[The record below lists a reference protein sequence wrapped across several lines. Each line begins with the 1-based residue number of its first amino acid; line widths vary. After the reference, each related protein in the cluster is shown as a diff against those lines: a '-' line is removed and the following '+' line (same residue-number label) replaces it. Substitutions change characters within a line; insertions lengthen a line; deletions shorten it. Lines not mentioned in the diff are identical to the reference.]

1 MIRLTHALLALR
13 VTVASIFI
21 AHAITR
27 IVNGTVDQFAG
38 FLESKGLP
46 QGHLLVWA
54 ITAFEIGGGALLLLG
69 KFQRQLAI
77 GFIGML
83 LAGIVIIH
91 AKLGWWVGEHGTG
104 GMEYSVALIAALLVI
119 GARDSAR

>member
-1 MIRLTHALLALR
+1 MLRLNHALLALR
-13 VTVASIFI
+13 VTVAGIFM

-27 IVNGTVDQFAG
+27 IANGTIGQFAA
-38 FLESKGLP
+38 FLETKGLP
-46 QGHLLVWA
+46 QGRLVVWA
-54 ITAFEIGGGALLLLG
+54 ITVFEVGGGALLLFG

-83 LAGIVIIH
+83 AVGIAIIH

-119 GARDSAR
+119 GARDKSR